1 MRRVFNENEENA
13 QNVIRVNP
21 TSSRSADV
29 TPFDL
34 RPQSDGTRLRF
45 APMVVRN
52 DSDPDSLVRGK
63 IIYEKKRKADDFPLD
78 QPPEVISKNDIKVG
92 DSLELALS
100 ASETRA
106 LYCGLKERYELAE
119 AMGSIPYGVTEFVQV
134 DNALKQLISLLKRD
148 PMAIRM
154 MQGYEVFGLVQ
165 ELLKVITQGT
175 TPDELR
181 GVFSKLEEGNIQNL
195 NTSLSLVQLEQA
207 REEMRASLV
216 SDEEEHWQKLFTKYR
231 WILTQVFSA
240 PYAYLGSKF
249 YAGGKSI
256 DDKGGKVCD
265 FIYRNKLTKN
275 VSLIEIKTPC
285 KPLLG
290 APYRSK
296 TSGQPVFSMSQDLS
310 GAVAQVLDYRG
321 HLMKNY
327 NALRVNSGEDF
338 EALEPKC
345 IVVIGSYASLG
356 ANRGATASFENF
368 RNSLA
373 NVTIVTFDELL
384 QRVDDMITVFKD
396 GLVERSDVNMGPKVD
411 DDDGWATPDGMSS
424 F

>member
-1 MRRVFNENEENA
+1 MRRVFNEAEDNT
-13 QNVIRVNP
+13 QSVIRVNP

-34 RPQSDGTRLRF
+34 RPPSESTRLQF
-45 APMVVRN
+45 VPMVVRN
-52 DSDPDSLVRGK
+52 DSDPDSPVRGK
-63 IIYEKKRKADDFPLD
+63 IIYEKKRKADSFPLD
-78 QPPEVISKNDIKVG
+78 QSSEVISKNDIRVG

-119 AMGSIPYGVTEFVQV
+119 AMGAIPYGATEFIQV
-134 DNALKQLISLLKRD
+134 DNALKQLIALLKRD
-148 PMAIRM
+148 PVAVRM

-165 ELLKVITQGT
+165 ELLKVVTQGT
-175 TPDELR
+175 TPEELR

-195 NTSLSLVQLEQA
+195 NTSLSLAQLEQA
-207 REEMRASLV
+207 REEMRANLAL
-216 SDEEEHWQKLFTKYR
+216 DEEGCWQKLFTKYR
-231 WILTQVFSA
+231 WILTQIFSA

-256 DDKGGKVCD
+256 DDKGGRVCD

-290 APYRSK
+290 APYRGR
-296 TSGQPVFSMSQDLS
+296 TSNQPVYSMSQELG

-327 NALRVNSGEDF
+327 NALRVNSNEDF
-338 EALEPKC
+338 EAFEPKC
-345 IVVIGSYASLG
+345 IVVIGNYASLG
-356 ANRGATASFENF
+356 TNRGAASSFENF

-373 NVTIVTFDELL
+373 NVTVVTFDELL
-384 QRVDDMITVFKD
+384 QRVDDMIAVFKD
-396 GLVERSDVNMGPKVD
+396 GPVERPSVNKNLSADYG
-411 DDDGWATPDGMSS
+411 GWVSPEGTDP